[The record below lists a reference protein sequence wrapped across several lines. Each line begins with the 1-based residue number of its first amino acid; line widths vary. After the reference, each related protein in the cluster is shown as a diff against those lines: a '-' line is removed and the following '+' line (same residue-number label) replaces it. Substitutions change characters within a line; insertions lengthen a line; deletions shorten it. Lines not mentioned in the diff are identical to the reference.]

1 MALYPLLMNLED
13 KFIVIIGGG
22 EVAFRKVQDLCQ
34 AGAVVQV
41 ISPWMHPDLEKLAG
55 EPGSRITL
63 KKRKYKKGDL
73 KGAMLVFSAT
83 NQPGVN
89 RLVFRE
95 AKKRNTFINAVD
107 DPPNCTFIVP
117 SVERRGDLVLALST
131 SGSSPAMAARLR
143 REIASHI
150 PERMEVILPAL
161 REARDLLKTHQA
173 FSGLGSAQRGE
184 VLKEVV
190 ADDKALEELADAYER
205 KKLVEFLREKA
216 VIPGKI

>member
-13 KFIVIIGGG
+13 KFIVVIGGG

-34 AGAVVQV
+34 AGAVVLV
-41 ISPWMHPDLEKLAG
+41 ISPWIHPELEKLAAD
-55 EPGSRITL
+55 PGSRVTL

-83 NQPGVN
+83 NQPDVN
-89 RLVFRE
+89 RQVFRE
-95 AKKRNTFINAVD
+95 AEKRNIFINAVD

-117 SVERRGDLVLALST
+117 SVERRGDLILALST

-150 PERMEVILPAL
+150 PQKIEVILPAL
-161 REARDLLKTHQA
+161 REARDLLKTHKD
-173 FSGLGSAQRGE
+173 FSSLESGQRGE
-184 VLKEVV
+184 LLKEVV
-190 ADDKALEELADAYER
+190 ADDRALEELAAAYEEKR
-205 KKLVEFLREKA
+205 LVEYLRGKA
-216 VIPGKI
+216 VLS